1 VLKLK
6 YNLSYENMTY
16 IYLYLLTTIAF
27 FVIDFLWLKFA
38 ASNYSKKIGHLMAS
52 KPKLVP
58 ALIFY
63 LIFVVGVIIFAV
75 LPGYE
80 AQNILKTIMLGALFG
95 MLSYSTYDLTN
106 LATLKN
112 WPVSITII
120 DIIWGTTV
128 STITSVA
135 GYYIATLL
143 GV

>member
-1 VLKLK
+1 M
-6 YNLSYENMTY
+6 NY
-16 IYLYLLTTIAF
+16 IYLYLLTALVF
-27 FVIDFLWLKFA
+27 FAIDFLWLKFSA
-38 ASNYSKKIGHLMAS
+38 PNYSKKIGHLMAP
-52 KPKLVP
+52 KPKLFP

-63 LIFVVGVIIFAV
+63 LIFVIGVIIFAV

-80 AQNILKTIMLGALFG
+80 SQNIWKTIMLGALFG

-128 STITSVA
+128 SALTSVA